1 MAKIIRIITLFFFA
15 VLIMG
20 NSNSQIPLDE
30 ILSQFQWK
38 KRILLLITDEEDIKL
53 INGVNAFFN
62 EEMCQNKNRNL
73 ELFKIVGDEISKYK
87 IPRKYVGKK
96 GVWLIGYDGGD
107 KAYSRDLSL
116 LNQLYDIID
125 KMPIRLNEMANE
137 NLNCN

>member
-1 MAKIIRIITLFFFA
+1 
-15 VLIMG
+15 MG

-30 ILSQFQWK
+30 MLSQFQWK

-53 INGVNAFFN
+53 INGVNAFFK

-137 NLNCN
+137 NSNCN

>member
-1 MAKIIRIITLFFFA
+1 
-15 VLIMG
+15 MG

-38 KRILLLITDEEDIKL
+38 KRILLLITNEEDIKL

>member
-1 MAKIIRIITLFFFA
+1 MAQIIGIITLFFFT

-30 ILSQFQWK
+30 MLSQFQWE

-62 EEMCQNKNRNL
+62 EQMCQNKNRNL

-87 IPRKYVGKK
+87 IPKKYVGKR

-137 NLNCN
+137 NSNCN

>member
-1 MAKIIRIITLFFFA
+1 MAKTIRIITLFFFT

-30 ILSQFQWK
+30 MLSQFQWK
-38 KRILLLITDEEDIKL
+38 KRILLLITDEGDIKL

-62 EEMCQNKNRNL
+62 EQTCQNKNRNL
-73 ELFKIVGDEISKYK
+73 KLFKIVGDEISKYK
-87 IPRKYVGKK
+87 LPKKYVGKK

-107 KAYSRDLSL
+107 KAYSRDFSL

-137 NLNCN
+137 NSNCN

>member
-1 MAKIIRIITLFFFA
+1 
-15 VLIMG
+15 
-20 NSNSQIPLDE
+20 
-30 ILSQFQWK
+30 
-38 KRILLLITDEEDIKL
+38 
-53 INGVNAFFN
+53 
-62 EEMCQNKNRNL
+62 MCQNKNRNL

-96 GVWLIGYDGGD
+96 GVWLIGYDGGG

-116 LNQLYDIID
+116 LTQLYDIID

>member
-1 MAKIIRIITLFFFA
+1 
-15 VLIMG
+15 MG

-30 ILSQFQWK
+30 MLSQFQWK

-53 INGVNAFFN
+53 INGVNAFFK

-96 GVWLIGYDGGD
+96 GVWLIGYDGGG

-137 NLNCN
+137 NSNCN

>member
-1 MAKIIRIITLFFFA
+1 M
-15 VLIMG
+15 
-20 NSNSQIPLDE
+20 
-30 ILSQFQWK
+30 
-38 KRILLLITDEEDIKL
+38 LLLITEEEDIKL
-53 INGVNAFFN
+53 INGVNTFFN
-62 EEMCQNKNRNL
+62 EQMCQNRNRNL

-87 IPRKYVGKK
+87 IPKKYVGKK

-137 NLNCN
+137 NSNCN

>member
-30 ILSQFQWK
+30 MLSQFQWK

-137 NLNCN
+137 NSNCN

>member
-1 MAKIIRIITLFFFA
+1 
-15 VLIMG
+15 MG

-30 ILSQFQWK
+30 MLSQFQWK

-96 GVWLIGYDGGD
+96 GVWLIGYDGGG

-116 LNQLYDIID
+116 LTQLYDIID

>member
-1 MAKIIRIITLFFFA
+1 
-15 VLIMG
+15 MG

-30 ILSQFQWK
+30 MLSQFQWK

>member
-1 MAKIIRIITLFFFA
+1 
-15 VLIMG
+15 MG

-30 ILSQFQWK
+30 MLSQFQWK

-137 NLNCN
+137 NPNCN

>member
-1 MAKIIRIITLFFFA
+1 
-15 VLIMG
+15 MG

-30 ILSQFQWK
+30 MLSQFQWK

-73 ELFKIVGDEISKYK
+73 ELFKIVGDEISKCK
-87 IPRKYVGKK
+87 IPKKHVGKK

-137 NLNCN
+137 NSNCN

>member
-1 MAKIIRIITLFFFA
+1 MAKIIRIITLSFFTG
-15 VLIMG
+15 LIMG

-30 ILSQFQWK
+30 MLSQFQWK

>member
-1 MAKIIRIITLFFFA
+1 MVQIIRIITLFFFTA
-15 VLIMG
+15 LIMG
-20 NSNSQIPLDE
+20 NSNFQIPLDE
-30 ILSQFQWK
+30 MLSQFQWK
-38 KRILLLITDEEDIKL
+38 KRILLLITDEGDIKL

-62 EEMCQNKNRNL
+62 EQTCQNKNRNL
-73 ELFKIVGDEISKYK
+73 KLFKIVGDGISKYK
-87 IPRKYVGKK
+87 LPKKYVGKK

-137 NLNCN
+137 NSNCN

>member
-1 MAKIIRIITLFFFA
+1 MAQIIRIITLFFFTT
-15 VLIMG
+15 LIMG
-20 NSNSQIPLDE
+20 NSNFQVPLDE
-30 ILSQFQWK
+30 MLSQFQWK
-38 KRILLLITDEEDIKL
+38 KRILLLITEEEDIKL
-53 INGVNAFFN
+53 INGVNTFFN
-62 EEMCQNKNRNL
+62 EQMCQNRNRNL

-87 IPRKYVGKK
+87 IPKKYVGKK

>member
-1 MAKIIRIITLFFFA
+1 
-15 VLIMG
+15 MG

-30 ILSQFQWK
+30 MLSQFQWK

-62 EEMCQNKNRNL
+62 EQMCQNKNRNL

-87 IPRKYVGKK
+87 IPKKYVGKR

-137 NLNCN
+137 NSNCN

>member
-1 MAKIIRIITLFFFA
+1 MVQIIRIITLFFFTA
-15 VLIMG
+15 LIMG
-20 NSNSQIPLDE
+20 NSNFQIPLDE
-30 ILSQFQWK
+30 MLSQFQWK

>member
-1 MAKIIRIITLFFFA
+1 
-15 VLIMG
+15 MG

-96 GVWLIGYDGGD
+96 GVWLIGYDGGG

-116 LNQLYDIID
+116 LTQLYDIID

>member
-1 MAKIIRIITLFFFA
+1 
-15 VLIMG
+15 MG

-137 NLNCN
+137 NSNCN

>member
-1 MAKIIRIITLFFFA
+1 MAQIIRIITLFFFTT
-15 VLIMG
+15 LIMG
-20 NSNSQIPLDE
+20 NSNFQVPLDE
-30 ILSQFQWK
+30 MLSQFQWK
-38 KRILLLITDEEDIKL
+38 KRILLLITDEGDIKL

-62 EEMCQNKNRNL
+62 EQTCQNKNRNL
-73 ELFKIVGDEISKYK
+73 KLFKIVGDGISKYK
-87 IPRKYVGKK
+87 LPKKYVGKK

-137 NLNCN
+137 NSNCN

>member
-1 MAKIIRIITLFFFA
+1 
-15 VLIMG
+15 MG
-20 NSNSQIPLDE
+20 NSNFQIPLDE
-30 ILSQFQWK
+30 MLSQFQWK
-38 KRILLLITDEEDIKL
+38 KRILLLITEEEDIKL

-137 NLNCN
+137 NSNCN

>member
-1 MAKIIRIITLFFFA
+1 
-15 VLIMG
+15 MG

-30 ILSQFQWK
+30 MLSQFQWK
-38 KRILLLITDEEDIKL
+38 KRILLLITNEEDIKL